1 MALVTEGDS
10 VISIA
15 ITGTASS
22 ATSLTGTV
30 LLTNSSSAV
39 RTMTVQVTD
48 SLGKVSLVTV
58 NVKSASLLD
67 LSGASLSLSN
77 GFAAGDTV
85 IAYGSYDGATFVA
98 TIVIK
103 Q

>member
-1 MALVTEGDS
+1 M
-10 VISIA
+10 
-15 ITGTASS
+15 
-22 ATSLTGTV
+22 
-30 LLTNSSSAV
+30 
-39 RTMTVQVTD
+39 
-48 SLGKVSLVTV
+48 
-58 NVKSASLLD
+58 KSASLLD